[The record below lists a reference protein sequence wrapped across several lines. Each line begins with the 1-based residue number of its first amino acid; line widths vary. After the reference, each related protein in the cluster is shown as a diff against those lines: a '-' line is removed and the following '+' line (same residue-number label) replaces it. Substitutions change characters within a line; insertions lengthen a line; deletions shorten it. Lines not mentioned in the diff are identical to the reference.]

1 MAISYQIHFAS
12 YSTCKKNVT
21 IDSINSVEINL
32 HLWPNCLPWFSICAS
47 YLEGLVISCFQGA
60 KGRQL

>member
-12 YSTCKKNVT
+12 YSTCKKNLT

-32 HLWPNCLPWFSICAS
+32 HLLSNCLTWFSICGR
-47 YLEGLVISCFQGA
+47 YLEGLVIRWFQGA
-60 KGRQL
+60 KDWQL